1 MDQIWVKFF
10 FFEALLLET
19 GGSKEKTMWK
29 EEKKKKNTGTK
40 LEIHWLFVLPINRDA
55 IREIRTLLKKPLLC

>member
-1 MDQIWVKFF
+1 LGEIF

-29 EEKKKKNTGTK
+29 EEKKKNTGTK

-55 IREIRTLLKKPLLC
+55 IREIRTSLKKPLLC